1 MTIRDDILR
10 AIEDA
15 LDAEELLD
23 ILDLS
28 VGDLLNGRFEEVLEE
43 NIDKVLEHM
52 GYEQSDDDV

>member
-15 LDAEELLD
+15 LDAEELID